1 MEVEVHSRDGTMI
14 SLWPKH
20 KVQGEEWQEIKS
32 ERQAKAKT

>member
-1 MEVEVHSRDGTMI
+1 MEVEVHSRDRTMS

-32 ERQAKAKT
+32 ERQAKVKT